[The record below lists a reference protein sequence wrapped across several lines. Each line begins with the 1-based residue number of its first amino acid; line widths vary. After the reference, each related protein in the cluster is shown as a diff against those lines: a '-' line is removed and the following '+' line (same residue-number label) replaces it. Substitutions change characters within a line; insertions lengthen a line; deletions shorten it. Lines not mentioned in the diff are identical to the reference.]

1 MKKLMCL
8 LLVVTLGLSS
18 MLCAEETEGKAN
30 KESERKVQK
39 LIDDGLADN
48 QAEITAAAALLSAAQ
63 KDALIKENSKGTW
76 PVVLNIFVGYG
87 VGSWVE
93 GDKVGGLV
101 GSIGD
106 GVTELGAIISY
117 SAGYIASFQVAS
129 RAASTSDSS
138 VTYEDI
144 IRPGLI
150 GYAIGTAFA
159 VLNVGVY
166 IFQIVRGAT
175 YPGNYNKLLETTV
188 RGDGNKEISFDF
200 TPSIQFDKDNNAQL
214 ALACQMKF

>member
-1 MKKLMCL
+1 MNKITCL
-8 LLVVTLGLSS
+8 LLVVTLCLSS

-39 LIDDGLADN
+39 LIDSGLADN
-48 QAEITAAAALLSAAQ
+48 QAEIATAAALLSSAQ
-63 KDALIKENSKGTW
+63 QDALIEKNSKAAW

-117 SAGYIASFQVAS
+117 SAGYMASLQ
-129 RAASTSDSS
+129 AAATAGSS
-138 VTYEDI
+138 ATIDDI
-144 IRPGLI
+144 IGPAMV
-150 GYAIGTAFA
+150 GYAVGTAFA
-159 VLNVGVY
+159 AVNLGIY

-175 YPGNYNKLLETTV
+175 YPGKYNKLLETTV
-188 RGDGNKEISFDF
+188 RGDGNEDITFDF
-200 TPSIQFDKDNNAQL
+200 APSVQFDKNNNAQL